1 MNKPKCASLLNS
13 FKKYALNLL
22 LNFPSVC
29 IRHCTFP
36 GVFWEKTGE
45 KNPICCNMRRGVV
58 KAAVCA

>member
-1 MNKPKCASLLNS
+1 MNKPKCAFLLNS

-36 GVFWEKTGE
+36 GVFWEKTR
-45 KNPICCNMRRGVV
+45 KNPQS
-58 KAAVCA
+58 AAT